1 MPHRHRA
8 EADLPAVTAPTETAP
23 FATAPFAGAPDAMTG
38 AGGDSNSNGAFAALA
53 HTLWRQQR
61 LLELLLCRVEVQQ
74 LVLAAGRAHWIE
86 RAAADIDEAGEALG
100 EEELVRSVQL
110 AVLGNRLGIGS
121 QPSLSELADA
131 APEPWGEIFHDHYRT
146 FLDLV
151 TKVRHTAKAN
161 HELAQRSLRTM
172 NEVLDGPGAAAEP
185 VLSAYGR
192 PSPGGRPAAGGPL
205 GANGFGGRPGPLLL
219 DRKA

>member
-1 MPHRHRA
+1 
-8 EADLPAVTAPTETAP
+8 VTALTGNASTEDQA
-23 FATAPFAGAPDAMTG
+23 
-38 AGGDSNSNGAFAALA
+38 SFAALA

-74 LVLAAGRAHWIE
+74 LVLAAGRASWIE
-86 RAAADIDEAGEALG
+86 RAATDRDEAGEALG
-100 EEELVRSVQL
+100 EEELVRSIQL
-110 AVLGNRLGIGS
+110 ADLGNRLGLGT
-121 QPSLSELADA
+121 QPSLAELAEA
-131 APEPWGEIFHDHYRT
+131 SPAPWDEIFRDHHRT

-151 TKVRHTAKAN
+151 TKVRQTSKAN

-172 NEVLDGPGAAAEP
+172 GELLDGPTSAGEP

-192 PSPGGRPAAGGPL
+192 STNGTGRVGAGSRNGGNGLGGRPT
-205 GANGFGGRPGPLLL
+205 PLLL